1 MLTEPRKKARAT
13 MASAA
18 ARAAR
23 RPNDPDARAAAQAAR
38 RDYYATALE
47 DYIKR
52 TVDAAPPLTPEQ
64 RARLAGILAGGGGQV
79 AS

>member
-23 RPNDPDARAAAQAAR
+23 RPNDPDALAAARDAR

-52 TVDAAPPLTPEQ
+52 TVDQAPTLTAEQ
-64 RARLAGILAGGGGQV
+64 RDKLAMLLHGGGQV